1 MTETNDS
8 FAQRFGLTDEAIA
21 ELKTLLARDL
31 PLADRELELAGVER
45 EHPGQE
51 EAIRRAFDALLLE
64 QGRQED
70 LAQAEQDRDAAG
82 SAPTQIGPYKILER
96 LGEGGFGVVYVAEQ
110 SRPVRRRVA
119 LKIVRKGVATREVL
133 KRFALERRA
142 LAAMN
147 HPAIAK
153 VFDAGETERGEP
165 YFVMELIEGQALT
178 AYCDRYKLTL
188 KERIGL
194 FQAIC
199 EGVQHAHQRGIIHRD
214 LKPGNVLVTRDGEQ
228 HLPKILDFG
237 LAKAT
242 NQDMFEGSMARSLR
256 DEAIG
261 TLEYMPPEQ
270 ADSNVGAIDTRAD
283 VYSLGVVLYE
293 LLVGE
298 LPFTQ
303 QQLRDAGEQEMK
315 RLIRE
320 VDPPKPSSRVTSHIE
335 LAEGSATTRQLSA
348 HALGRSLK
356 GDLDWIVMK
365 ALSKEP
371 ERRYG
376 SPLELAQELTR
387 YLEHEPV
394 LAGPP
399 SAGYRLKKFF
409 RRYRTQAVTGV
420 LVFAAILGGGLA
432 ALIGFQEAERHLSEA
447 ERQRGIAEGNLTEA
461 QTQRERAEANAK
473 RAEANAAEA
482 QKQRASA
489 EANATKFRERTEE
502 FNQLGAVVIH
512 ERAQQAVEGFYPPW
526 PEKIEA
532 MEAWLSGDVQRLREL
547 KPEIEATIAKLEA
560 RALPWSEEEAKRDR
574 ESHPRD
580 AEWQRLSTELASL
593 ERAMRVRKGEEEFEA
608 ASLPE
613 ALQGADAATL
623 TEFAWARVSPDA
635 AQRTVAGE
643 EREALAAFEAALA
656 QVRGSDSEATRA
668 TLSALLYGLSC
679 ARERCGLDA
688 AAVEAGEAAL
698 HAAKQADRKGYQE
711 RLASLRQRLTQ
722 TETRLTSQRS
732 AVAELDAL
740 LRRRRSWSF
749 AKEEDRFLHRTL
761 KELQGELS
769 SLEQEEVAFVEE
781 RQLRWARYLKQLE
794 TEPEYLLAWA
804 QARAGVA
811 ESGKYA
817 ERPIAKLKVQ
827 TGLWPIGKNPV
838 TGLWE
843 FYHLRSAWDGEGEPS
858 EIQLPRHNAEGH
870 IKVGDGTGIVFVLIP
885 GGEFLMGAQNKD
897 ENAPNYDPQA
907 LPEESPPRRVELAPF
922 FLARHEMTQGQWARL
937 SGLGEEARPSGYNSG
952 ERFPIQGRLTDC
964 NPVEQ
969 VSWEM
974 CRKLLTHWGLEFPT
988 AAEWE
993 YGCRAGT
1000 SWPWWTGAK
1009 RDSLRG
1015 AANLADQT
1023 AAKSGAT
1030 WADIRDWP
1038 ELEDG
1043 YVVHA
1048 PVDTLRA
1055 NGWGLHHVHGN
1066 LWEWCRDLYTSH
1078 NNRVSR
1084 GGGFV
1089 YSARHARSS
1098 HSSNG
1103 TPKLRSYNVG
1113 VRPSRLISY

>member
-8 FAQRFGLTDEAIA
+8 FAQRFGLTDEVIA
-21 ELKTLLARDL
+21 ELQTLLARDL
-31 PLADRELELAGVER
+31 PLGDRELELAGIER

-70 LAQAEQDRDAAG
+70 LAQAARAEAEAASGGAEGADAGAAAG
-82 SAPTQIGPYKILER
+82 PAGGAPTQICPYKILEK

-142 LAAMN
+142 LGAMN

-283 VYSLGVVLYE
+283 VYSLGVMLYE

-376 SPLELAQELTR
+376 SPLELEQELTR

-409 RRYRTQAVTGV
+409 RRYRTQAVAGV
-420 LVFAAILGGGLA
+420 LVFAAIVGGGLA
-432 ALIGFQEAERHLSEA
+432 ALVGFQNARYQQRVAEWNERRARESAAEAKRQKRRAEA
-447 ERQRGIAEGNLTEA
+447 AAGRIQ
-461 QTQRERAEANAK
+461 ERAEEDRQLAGTVIVK
-473 RAEANAAEA
+473 RAKEAVD
-482 QKQRASA
+482 R
-489 EANATKFRERTEE
+489 
-502 FNQLGAVVIH
+502 
-512 ERAQQAVEGFYPPW
+512 FYPPW

-532 MEAWLSGDVQRLREL
+532 MQAWLSGDVQRLREL
-547 KPEIEATIAKLEA
+547 KPGIETTVAKLEA
-560 RALPWSEEEAKRDR
+560 RALPQREEEAKRDR
-574 ESHPRD
+574 ESHPRY
-580 AEWQRLSTELASL
+580 AEWQRQRTELASL
-593 ERAMRVRKGEEEFEA
+593 ERAMRVRQGEEEFEA

-613 ALQGADAATL
+613 ALQGADAASL
-623 TEFAWARVSPDA
+623 AKFARSRVSPEA

-643 EREALAAFEAALA
+643 EREALAAIEAALA
-656 QVRGSDSEATRA
+656 QARGSGDEATRGM
-668 TLSALLYGLSC
+668 LPELLYILSC
-679 ARERCGLDA
+679 ARECCGLDA
-688 AAVEAGEAAL
+688 AAVEAGETAL
-698 HAAKQADRKGYQE
+698 DASKQADRKSYEE

-722 TETRLTSQRS
+722 AKTMLASQRS
-732 AVAELDAL
+732 AVAELEAL

-749 AKEEDRFLHRTL
+749 ATEEDGFLHGTL
-761 KELQGELS
+761 KELHGELS
-769 SLEQEEVAFVEE
+769 SLEKEEVAFVEGL
-781 RQLRWARYLKQLE
+781 QLRWARYLKQLE
-794 TEPEYLLAWA
+794 SDPDYLLAWA

-811 ESGKYA
+811 ESAKYA
-817 ERPIAKLKVQ
+817 RAPDCE
-827 TGLWPIGKNPV
+827 
-838 TGLWE
+838 
-843 FYHLRSAWDGEGEPS
+843 
-858 EIQLPRHNAEGH
+858 AEGADRAVADRQEPGDGAVGVLSLALGLGRRRRA
-870 IKVGDGTGIVFVLIP
+870 VGDPAAPPRCQRGTSRWAMGPGIVFVLIP
-885 GGEFLMGAQNKD
+885 GGEFLMGAQKED
-897 ENAPNYDPQA
+897 KEAPNYDPQA
-907 LPEESPPRRVELAPF
+907 MSRVATAQGGARPF
-922 FLARHEMTQGQWARL
+922 FLARHELTQGQWARL
-937 SGLGEEARPSGYNSG
+937 SGWARRHDRADTRPARASDPREADGLQSCGAGLLGDVPEAVDALGAG
-952 ERFPIQGRLTDC
+952 
-964 NPVEQ
+964 
-969 VSWEM
+969 VSD
-974 CRKLLTHWGLEFPT
+974 G
-988 AAEWE
+988 AEWE

-1000 SWPWWTGAK
+1000 SWPWWTGAE
-1009 RDSLRG
+1009 RGSLRG
-1015 AANLADQT
+1015 RR
-1023 AAKSGAT
+1023 
-1030 WADIRDWP
+1030 I
-1038 ELEDG
+1038 
-1043 YVVHA
+1043 
-1048 PVDTLRA
+1048 
-1055 NGWGLHHVHGN
+1055 
-1066 LWEWCRDLYTSH
+1066 
-1078 NNRVSR
+1078 
-1084 GGGFV
+1084 
-1089 YSARHARSS
+1089 
-1098 HSSNG
+1098 
-1103 TPKLRSYNVG
+1103 
-1113 VRPSRLISY
+1113 